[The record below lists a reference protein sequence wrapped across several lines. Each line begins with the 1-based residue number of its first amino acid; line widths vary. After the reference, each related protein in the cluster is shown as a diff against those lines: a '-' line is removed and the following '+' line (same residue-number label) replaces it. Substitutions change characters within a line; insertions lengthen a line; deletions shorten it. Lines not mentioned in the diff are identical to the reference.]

1 MGKKSGFVYSGF
13 VKTAMNSLKEIVVGQ
28 DLEKTP
34 FCKVCDYTTQGDLC
48 QFLGNH
54 VAETTLSKSP
64 NVPTLSYGCLIFI
77 ASQIAS
83 GMKYLESLNFVH
95 RDLAARNCLVGEK

>member
-1 MGKKSGFVYSGF
+1 
-13 VKTAMNSLKEIVVGQ
+13 MNSLKDIVVGQ

-34 FCKVCDYTTQGDLC
+34 FCMVCDYTTQGDLC

-64 NVPTLSYGCLIFI
+64 NVPTLRYYTCLLTYLLLLEIRILQIFFMQKI
-77 ASQIAS
+77 
-83 GMKYLESLNFVH
+83 
-95 RDLAARNCLVGEK
+95 

>member
-1 MGKKSGFVYSGF
+1 
-13 VKTAMNSLKEIVVGQ
+13 MNSLKDIVVGQ

-34 FCKVCDYTTQGDLC
+34 FCMVCDYTTQGDLC

-64 NVPTLSYGCLIFI
+64 NVPTLR
-77 ASQIAS
+77 
-83 GMKYLESLNFVH
+83 YL
-95 RDLAARNCLVGEK
+95 LVCIRQGLGFHAVPFGQ

>member
-1 MGKKSGFVYSGF
+1 ML
-13 VKTAMNSLKEIVVGQ
+13 NSLKDIVVGQ

-34 FCKVCDYTTQGDLC
+34 FCMVCDYTTQGDLC

-64 NVPTLSYGCLIFI
+64 NVPTLRYLLI
-77 ASQIAS
+77 
-83 GMKYLESLNFVH
+83 YLYVLDKDEAFMPYLLILVIKC
-95 RDLAARNCLVGEK
+95 DLFHARKLF